1 MQLPLND
8 LIEQM
13 ETMLSILK
21 DAEDTPAQDS
31 EDNMLND
38 IIPVAKA
45 NAYKKHILTTM
56 DESVIKLYLTA
67 LTSLFIN
74 EDNNE
79 IRANCFLALGKIIA
93 SVEEEIDF
101 EKYTISC
108 AKTDKAFWS
117 DFAETMQDGLMA
129 CFLVDATI
137 ILSQMKTSYRLN
149 ESMELLADIVQIVG
163 MPHEQFEKAMR
174 LGKLV
179 VEQDYDGLLDV
190 MQAEDIIPY
199 SYICPYF
206 DDYDYDWVALTLEEG
221 KCRKGS
227 VLFVNMR
234 IENMKDMLNFDE
246 FHASEMTFINCY
258 FLRIRGIRSSSPKLT
273 FNGCVFEKNNILKP
287 EKESWTSEGYEKV
300 YTFMKIDNGQFNCCS
315 FLNCKASKSLLELN
329 RGSVDGCSFDSC
341 CGVDMPQGPDLLFG
355 FAQSPIEYLFRF
367 IDVEIHNCKFDN
379 CEMKTRSEKQ
389 RTTYGG
395 LILVS
400 NGKMTECRISNCSV
414 FLRSSYGSYSNY
426 FVRMVCVDNSDILNC
441 SFEDCSC
448 STEDSSKRDVESF
461 IVGYSGSG
469 NHKNLQYKNC
479 SSNNYRYSESTGNKH
494 YGKVER

>member
-8 LIEQM
+8 LIGQM

-21 DAEDTPAQDS
+21 EAADTPAQDS
-31 EDNMLND
+31 EDNVLSD

-79 IRANCFLALGKIIA
+79 IRANCFLALGRIIA

-137 ILSQMKTSYRLN
+137 
-149 ESMELLADIVQIVG
+149 LADIVQIVG

-179 VEQDYDGLLDV
+179 VEQDYDGLLAV

-234 IENMKDMLNFDE
+234 IENMKDMLNFDN
-246 FHASEMTFINCY
+246 FNASEITFYNCY
-258 FLRIRGIRSSSPKLT
+258 FSRIRGITSSIAKLT

-287 EKESWTSEGYEKV
+287 EKESWTSEGYEQG
-300 YTFMKIDNGQFNCCS
+300 YTYMKIDNGQFNCCS
-315 FLNCKASKSLLELN
+315 FLNCKASKCLLELN

-341 CGVDMPQGPDLLFG
+341 CGVDMPQGPDGLLFN
-355 FAQSPIEYLFRF
+355 QRPIEYLFRF

-379 CEMKTRSEKQ
+379 CEMKTRSEEQKK
-389 RTTYGG
+389 TSGG

-400 NGKMTECRISNCSV
+400 NGKMIECRISNCSV
-414 FLRSSYGSYSNY
+414 SLRSQYGRFTCYY
-426 FVRMVCVDNSDILNC
+426 VRIVCVDNSDIIKCNFEKCNC
-441 SFEDCSC
+441 STAKCSDR
-448 STEDSSKRDVESF
+448 SVESF
-461 IVGYSGSG
+461 IVGYCGTG
-469 NHKNLQYKNC
+469 THKDLQYKDC
-479 SSNNYRYSESTGNKH
+479 SSYNYQWDEGKGNKL

>member
-21 DAEDTPAQDS
+21 DAADTPAQDS

-45 NAYKKHILTTM
+45 NAYKKHILTTV

-79 IRANCFLALGKIIA
+79 IRANCFLTLGRIIA

-221 KCRKGS
+221 KSRKGS

-234 IENMKDMLNFDE
+234 IENMKDTLNFDE

-258 FLRIRGIRSSSPKLT
+258 FLGIRGIRSSSPKLN
-273 FNGCVFEKNNILKP
+273 FNGCVFEKNCILKP
-287 EKESWTSEGYEKV
+287 EKESWESEGYEKG
-300 YTFMKIDNGQFNCCS
+300 YTYMMIDNGHFNCCS
-315 FLNCKASKSLLELN
+315 FLNCKASECLLELN
-329 RGSVDGCSFDSC
+329 KGTVNGCSFDSC
-341 CGVDMPQGPDLLFG
+341 CGVDMPQGPEAPFYWER
-355 FAQSPIEYLFRF
+355 IEYLFRF
-367 IDVEIHNCKFDN
+367 INVEVHKCKFDN
-379 CEMKTRSEKQ
+379 CKMKTRSGNQSE
-389 RTTYGG
+389 TSGG

-400 NGKMTECRISNCSV
+400 NGKMTECSISNCSV
-414 FLRSSYGSYSNY
+414 FLRSSRRYTNY
-426 FVRMVCVDNSDILNC
+426 IVQMVCVDNSDIIKCN
-441 SFEDCSC
+441 FEKCDC
-448 STEDSSKRDVESF
+448 STEKSCDRSVWSF
-461 IVGYSGSG
+461 IVGYCGTG
-469 NHKNLQYKNC
+469 THKDLQYKDC
-479 SSNNYRYSESTGNKH
+479 SSYNYQWDEGKGNKL